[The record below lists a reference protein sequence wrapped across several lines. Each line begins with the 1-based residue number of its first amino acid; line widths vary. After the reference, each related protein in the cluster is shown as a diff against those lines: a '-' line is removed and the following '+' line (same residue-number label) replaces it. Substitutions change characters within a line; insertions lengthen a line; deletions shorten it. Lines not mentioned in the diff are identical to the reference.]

1 MSSDNGLHTPIRVR
15 PNVPVAITVA
25 NHLRGRLRRDFVNG
39 GQLPS
44 EHLLAAELGVSRGTL
59 RQGLAI
65 LQHEGL
71 ITRKQG
77 SGTFARPDVEGIPAR
92 IDFAYE
98 FTELIRAAGYEPDV
112 ETLEIGPACASEEAV
127 RRLDIKL
134 GAPMLRVRK
143 LFRAS
148 GTPAIYVDE
157 VLPTSLIRDED
168 YDPAELQRPIW
179 HFLSRRCNHPIK
191 YVLSELLP
199 ALADEALSRLLALE
213 PGTPLLK
220 FIEVFYDAKNAP
232 MVLAYIYFNAALIRF
247 HALRKVSP
255 VI

>member
-1 MSSDNGLHTPIRVR
+1 MPTREGQPTPLRVR

-25 NHLRGRLRRDFVNG
+25 NHLRGRLRREYANG

-77 SGTFARPDVEGIPAR
+77 LGTFATPDVDGIPAR

-98 FTELIRAAGYEPDV
+98 FTDLITSAGYCAEV
-112 ETLEIGPACASEEAV
+112 KTLEIGPACASDEAA
-127 RRLDIKL
+127 RRLNLDL

-143 LFRAS
+143 QYLANS
-148 GTPAIYVDE
+148 QPAIYEDDLLPCSAIADE
-157 VLPTSLIRDED
+157 YACQELEAPIWNFIRD
-168 YDPAELQRPIW
+168 
-179 HFLSRRCNHPIK
+179 HCRRQIK

-199 ALADEALSRLLALE
+199 VQADAELAPLLGVP
-213 PGTPLLK
+213 PGSSLLK
-220 FIEVFYDAKNAP
+220 FVEVFYDAKNEP
-232 MVLAYIYFNAALIRF
+232 VVLAHIYYGALLRF

-255 VI
+255 VV

>member
-1 MSSDNGLHTPIRVR
+1 MSTHDGLHTPIRIR
-15 PNVPVAITVA
+15 PNVPIAITVA
-25 NHLRGRLRRDFVNG
+25 NHLRGRLRRDFANG

-77 SGTFARPDVEGIPAR
+77 AGTFARPDVEGIPAR

-112 ETLEIGPACASEEAV
+112 QTLEIGPACASEAAV
-127 RRLDIKL
+127 QRLDIKL
-134 GAPMLRVRK
+134 GDPMLHIRK
-143 LFRAS
+143 LFLAS

-157 VLPTSLIRDED
+157 VLPISVIGDE
-168 YDPAELQRPIW
+168 YDPEELKRPIW
-179 HFLSRRCNHPIK
+179 HFLARHCNHPIK

-199 ALADEALSRLLALE
+199 ALADDELAELLALQS
-213 PGTPLLK
+213 GSPLLK
-220 FIEVFYDAKNAP
+220 FMEVFYDARNDPVA
-232 MVLAYIYFNAALIRF
+232 LADIYFNASLIRF

>member
-1 MSSDNGLHTPIRVR
+1 MATENGLHTPLRVR

-25 NHLRGRLRRDFVNG
+25 NHLRGRLRREFANG

-71 ITRKQG
+71 ITRRQG
-77 SGTFARPDVEGIPAR
+77 AGTFARPDVEGIPAR

-98 FTELIRAAGYEPDV
+98 FTELISAAGYAAEV
-112 ETLEIGPACASEEAV
+112 RTLEIGPACASAEAV
-127 RRLDIKL
+127 HRLDIKL
-134 GAPMLRVRK
+134 GDPMLRVRK
-143 LFRAS
+143 LFLAN
-148 GTPAIYVDE
+148 GTPAIYEDE
-157 VLPTSLIRDED
+157 ALPTRVIPEE

-179 HFLSRRCNHPIK
+179 HFLAHRCNHPIK

-199 ALADEALSRLLALE
+199 ALADEALAELLAVPL
-213 PGTPLLK
+213 GSALLK
-220 FIEVFYDAKNAP
+220 FVEVFYDSENDP
-232 MVLAYIYFNAALIRF
+232 IVLSYIYFNASLIRF

>member
-1 MSSDNGLHTPIRVR
+1 MSTRDGLHTPIRVR

-25 NHLRGRLRRDFVNG
+25 NHLRGRLRREFAGG

-59 RQGLAI
+59 RQALAI

-77 SGTFARPDVEGIPAR
+77 LGTCVKPDVKGIPAR

-98 FTELIRAAGYEPDV
+98 FTELINAAGYVADV
-112 ETLEIGPACASEEAV
+112 KTLEIGLAGASEAAAQ
-127 RRLDIKL
+127 RLDIPVNT
-134 GAPMLRVRK
+134 PMLHVRK
-143 LFRAS
+143 LFLANDI
-148 GTPAIYVDE
+148 PAIFVDE
-157 VLPTSLIRDED
+157 MLPTSAIVEE
-168 YDPAELQRPIW
+168 YDPEELQRPIW
-179 HFLSRRCNHPIK
+179 HFIDHRCHRRIK

-199 ALADEALSRLLALE
+199 VLADDELAQLLQVK
-213 PGTPLLK
+213 PGSALLK
-220 FIEVFYDAKNAP
+220 FVEVFYDVKNEP
-232 MVLAYIYFNAALIRF
+232 MVFAYIYFNESLIRF

>member
-1 MSSDNGLHTPIRVR
+1 MATHDGLHTPIRVR
-15 PNVPVAITVA
+15 ANVPVAITVA
-25 NHLRGRLRRDFVNG
+25 NSLRGRLRREFANG

-77 SGTFARPDVEGIPAR
+77 SGTFAKPDVEGIPAR

-98 FTELIRAAGYEPDV
+98 FTELIRAAGYEPEV
-112 ETLEIGPACASEEAV
+112 RALEIGPAQAGPEAV
-127 RRLDIKL
+127 HRLDIKL
-134 GAPMLRVRK
+134 GDPMLRVRK

-157 VLPTSLIRDED
+157 VLPTSVIADD
-168 YDPAELQRPIW
+168 YDPEELKRPIW
-179 HFLSRRCNHPIK
+179 HFLDRRCNHPIK

-199 ALADEALSRLLALE
+199 ALADDELAELLAVR
-213 PGTPLLK
+213 PGSALLK

-232 MVLAYIYFNAALIRF
+232 MVLAYIYFNASLFRF

>member
-1 MSSDNGLHTPIRVR
+1 MSAHDGLHTPIRVR

-25 NHLRGRLRRDFVNG
+25 NHLRGRLRREYANG

-59 RQGLAI
+59 RQALVI

-71 ITRKQG
+71 ISRKQG
-77 SGTFARPDVEGIPAR
+77 LGTFARPDVDGIPAR

-98 FTELIRAAGYEPDV
+98 FTELIAAAGYVADV
-112 ETLEIGPACASEEAV
+112 RTLEICPACASEEAV
-127 RRLDIKL
+127 QRLDISL
-134 GAPMLRVRK
+134 NAPMLRVRK
-143 LFRAS
+143 LFLAS

-157 VLPTSLIRDED
+157 VLPTAVIAEE
-168 YDPAELQRPIW
+168 YDPEELKRPIW
-179 HFLSRRCNHPIK
+179 HFLARRCNHPIK

-199 ALADEALSRLLALE
+199 AVADDELAQLLAVA
-213 PGTPLLK
+213 PGSPLLK
-220 FIEVFYDAKNAP
+220 FIEVFYDVKNDP
-232 MVLAYIYFNAALIRF
+232 MVLAYIYFNASLIHF

>member
-1 MSSDNGLHTPIRVR
+1 MSNREDQHTRLRVR

-25 NHLRGRLRRDFVNG
+25 NHLRGRLRRDYAG
-39 GQLPS
+39 GQRLPS
-44 EHLLAAELGVSRGTL
+44 EHLLATELGVSRGTL

-77 SGTFARPDVEGIPAR
+77 LGTFATPPVDGIPAR

-98 FTELIRAAGYEPDV
+98 FTDLITSAGYCAQV
-112 ETLEIGPACASEEAV
+112 KTLEIGPACADDEAA
-127 RRLDIKL
+127 RRLNVDP

-143 LFRAS
+143 QFLADNR
-148 GTPAIYVDE
+148 PAIYEDD
-157 VLPTSLIRDED
+157 VLPCAAIRED
-168 YDPAELQRPIW
+168 YDPQELEAPIW
-179 HFLSRRCNHPIK
+179 DFIRNRCRRQIK

-199 ALADEALSRLLALE
+199 VQADAELARLMSVP
-213 PGTPLLK
+213 PGSSLLK
-220 FIEVFYDAKNAP
+220 FVEVFYDARNEP
-232 MVLAYIYFNAALIRF
+232 VVLAHIYYGALLRF

-255 VI
+255 VV